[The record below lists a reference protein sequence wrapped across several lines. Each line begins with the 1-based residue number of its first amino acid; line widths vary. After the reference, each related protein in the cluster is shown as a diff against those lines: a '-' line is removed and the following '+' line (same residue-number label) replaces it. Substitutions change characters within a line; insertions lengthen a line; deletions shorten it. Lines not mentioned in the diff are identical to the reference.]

1 MRLKP
6 LLLLILV
13 LALAAA
19 GWSGFWWFSAG
30 KLREGFTAWQAARA
44 AEGTHVTYTAR
55 EIGGFPFSLVLS
67 LQQPEIAR
75 SDGLAWSA
83 ARLRGEAGVWSPLTI
98 DLQAPG
104 RHDISLPVSDGV
116 MHLDLEARQA
126 AGELRLTS
134 RGEAEGFTADLVEV
148 EISEAGG
155 PVTTA
160 ETLRIGIGSQ
170 ASGAKDEAAGLP
182 VDLWATG
189 LRLPEERGGYPLGR
203 EIARLQAA
211 LDVQGGRFEGRW
223 PESVLAWSAQ
233 GGVIQISEFRL
244 LWGPLDLSGEGAIT
258 LDPQRRP
265 LGAFTARI
273 VGYLETVDA
282 LAKAGVIE
290 LGDAS
295 ILKLGGM
302 ALSKEKTEQGRPI
315 VTIPLTAQDGR
326 LHVGP
331 LPVFRLRPIF

>member
-1 MRLKP
+1 MRLKSFF
-6 LLLLILV
+6 LLILFLV
-13 LALAAA
+13 LAAA
-19 GWSGFWWFSAG
+19 GWSAFWRFSAG
-30 KLREGFTAWQAARA
+30 QLREGFDAWQAARA
-44 AEGTHVTYTAR
+44 AEGTRVTYSAR
-55 EIGGFPFSLVLS
+55 EIGGYPFGLVLT
-67 LQQPEIAR
+67 LQQPAIAGP
-75 SDGLAWSA
+75 DGLAWSA
-83 ARLRGEAGVWSPLTI
+83 ARLRGEAAVWSPLTI
-98 DLQAPG
+98 DLRAPG
-104 RHDISLPVSDGV
+104 QHGISLPVSDGIV
-116 MHLDLEARQA
+116 NLDLKARQA
-126 AGELRLTS
+126 AGKLRLTS
-134 RGEAEGFTADLVEV
+134 RGEAEGFTADLAEV
-148 EISEAGG
+148 EISETGG

-160 ETLRIGIGSQ
+160 ETLRIEIGSQ

-182 VDLWATG
+182 LDLWATA
-189 LRLPEERGGYPLGR
+189 LHLPEAGGNYPLGR
-203 EIARLQAA
+203 RIERLQAA
-211 LDVQGGRFEGRW
+211 LDIQGGNLEGPW
-223 PESVLAWSAQ
+223 PEAAVAWSAQ
-233 GGVIQISEFRL
+233 GGVIQVTDFRL

-265 LGAFTARI
+265 LGAFTAHI

-331 LPVFRLRPIF
+331 LPLFRLQPIF